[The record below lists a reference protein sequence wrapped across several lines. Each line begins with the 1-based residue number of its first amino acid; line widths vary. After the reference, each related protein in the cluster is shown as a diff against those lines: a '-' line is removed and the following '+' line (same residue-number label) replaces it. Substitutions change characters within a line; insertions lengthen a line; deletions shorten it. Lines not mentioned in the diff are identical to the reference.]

1 MQIKQFTG
9 GLRNRPPHASPAF
22 NRVLPSIFLAFFSLA
37 CPKRIDFG
45 PRGEIKDANELLK
58 LTSQAE
64 EQLVSIVGDA
74 RLKINSRQGSG
85 SVSLFVAVSRPSF
98 VHLETLGFFGKL
110 QAVLVSD
117 GARFGLYQADQGKYY
132 RGPASPQNLSR
143 FLPLVRPIPELVQL
157 MLGQAPRV
165 PARAASLQLDSRS
178 RNYLVT
184 LVSDGVVQRLWV
196 EPANCRVRKSEIP
209 GADGYQVEFD
219 DFESAGATA
228 YPRQIKLSASNPPT
242 QLELQYKDV
251 SVNGAVDG
259 ALFEMVPPSG
269 VPVIEVDEEGNPVR
283 SMRSGS
289 HLHPGADAAK

>member
-1 MQIKQFTG
+1 MQIKQSTG
-9 GLRNRPPHASPAF
+9 GLRKRPPHASPAF
-22 NRVLPSIFLAFFSLA
+22 NTVLPSIFLTFLSLA

-45 PRGEIKDANELLK
+45 PRGEIKDAHQLLK

-64 EQLVSIVGDA
+64 GQIVGVTGDA

-98 VHLETLGFFGKL
+98 VHLETLGFFGKP

-157 MLGQAPRV
+157 MLGQAPRL
-165 PARAASLQLDSRS
+165 PAKAASLQLDLQSRT
-178 RNYLVT
+178 YLVT

-196 EPANCRVRKSEIP
+196 EPSNYRVRKSEIP

-228 YPRQIKLSASNPPT
+228 YPRQIKLSARNPPT
-242 QLELQYKDV
+242 RLELQYKDV
-251 SVNGAVDG
+251 RVNEAVDP
-259 ALFEMVPPSG
+259 ALFEIVPPAG
-269 VPVIEVDEEGNPVR
+269 VPVIEVDGEGNPVR